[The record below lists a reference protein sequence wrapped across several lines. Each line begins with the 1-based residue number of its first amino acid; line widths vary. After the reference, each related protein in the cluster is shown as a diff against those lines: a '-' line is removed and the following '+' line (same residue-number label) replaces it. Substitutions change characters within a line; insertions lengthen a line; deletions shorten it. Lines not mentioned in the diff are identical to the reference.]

1 MCQVSKNLIK
11 KVKFIMLKKS
21 LTRNISTLL
30 FSVFISL
37 SFGIYSSQASE
48 KHGHEKE
55 HEHEK
60 RQLDSHE
67 HGVSTL
73 KIAIEGRD
81 LNMELESP
89 ANDIVGFEHAPEN
102 KNQKD
107 TIQKALSQLKNMKG
121 IFLTP
126 TNAECIIMNVSGEFE
141 VEKDH
146 AGFHIIWKIRCNNP
160 ENIKTLTTSF
170 FKLFPKAEEI
180 EVEVVS
186 ASGQKAIEWEN
197 NENSIELP

>member
-11 KVKFIMLKKS
+11 KVKFIMIKRILLRS
-21 LTRNISTLL
+21 IFTLL
-30 FSVFISL
+30 FGAFISF
-37 SFGIYSSQASE
+37 SFGIYSSKASE

-67 HGVSTL
+67 HGVSKL
-73 KIAIEGRD
+73 KIAIEGKG

-102 KNQKD
+102 KNQRD

-126 TNAECIIMNVSGEFE
+126 SNAECIIRNVSGEFE

-180 EVEVVS
+180 EVEVIS
-186 ASGQKAIEWEN
+186 SSGQKAIEWEN
-197 NENSIELP
+197 NEKSIRLP

>member
-11 KVKFIMLKKS
+11 KVKFIMIKRILLRS
-21 LTRNISTLL
+21 IFTLL
-30 FSVFISL
+30 FGAFISF
-37 SFGIYSSQASE
+37 SFGIYSSKASE
-48 KHGHEKE
+48 KHG
-55 HEHEK
+55 HEK

-67 HGVSTL
+67 HGVSKL
-73 KIAIEGRD
+73 KIAIEGKG

-102 KNQKD
+102 KNQRD

-126 TNAECIIMNVSGEFE
+126 SNAECIIMNVSGAFE

-146 AGFHIIWKIRCNNP
+146 AGFHIVWTIRCNNP

-180 EVEVVS
+180 EVEIIS
-186 ASGQKAIEWEN
+186 SSGQKAIEWKN
-197 NENSIELP
+197 NEKTIRLP